1 MEWLQ
6 TIIVRL
12 ENKINC
18 SDNPELVERCVAM
31 VAKANMVWERT
42 NGTYFVR

>member
-12 ENKINC
+12 ENKINA
-18 SDNPELVERCVAM
+18 SDNEELVARCINM
-31 VAKANMVWERT
+31 LSRANMVYERT